1 MPLTLTI
8 WEVESYGQVFI
19 GFSLPEAAVGEAVAR
34 IVGDAEVGETVGDDV
49 VGALVG
55 LAVVVIFPTTTD
67 DNVTL
72 P

>member
-1 MPLTLTI
+1 MSLTLRI
-8 WEVESYGQVFI
+8 WEVEYYGQVFI
-19 GFSLPEAAVGEAVAR
+19 GVSLPEAAVGEAVAR

-55 LAVVVIFPTTTD
+55 LKVVVIFPMTTD
-67 DNVTL
+67 ANVTL